1 MRSRVKSCSPG
12 VSKPRPQEPGGLGV
26 AVARP
31 RPHPCKCRPHTRRRG
46 TGCEIRG
53 TVHHAPLPGQVHG
66 AEWGCRVPR
75 TVADG
80 HVGTSSFPWEVAI
93 SVLVQWRCGG
103 GVGPQK
109 PPPFLP
115 HQASTGPARHQSA
128 CRTGAGGGCA
138 LAGRAWGLRLRWEY
152 GAAGHRAPGLA
163 HPGRLE
169 ARRQAA
175 QLRLPPNSKG
185 RPRPLGV

>member
-103 GVGPQK
+103 GWVPRNHRPFSLIRPLRA
-109 PPPFLP
+109 PP
-115 HQASTGPARHQSA
+115 ATR
-128 CRTGAGGGCA
+128 A
-138 LAGRAWGLRLRWEY
+138 LAGPEQGEAVPWQEGLGASGCAGSTGRQGTGPQGSHTRADWKPDARL
-152 GAAGHRAPGLA
+152 L
-163 HPGRLE
+163 
-169 ARRQAA
+169 
-175 QLRLPPNSKG
+175 S
-185 RPRPLGV
+185 